1 MRGQRQSFWQV
12 RISQKMLASIVT
24 IYRLLLFSG
33 ENLKGINLMF
43 HSRGPKTNHSRQD
56 RSLALEE
63 GMGLGDAFQLQ
74 LASLVCCYL

>member
-12 RISQKMLASIVT
+12 RISQKMVASIIT

-33 ENLKGINLMF
+33 ENLKGINLIF
-43 HSRGPKTNHSRQD
+43 HSSGPKTNHRRQD

-74 LASLVCCYL
+74 SASLVCCYL